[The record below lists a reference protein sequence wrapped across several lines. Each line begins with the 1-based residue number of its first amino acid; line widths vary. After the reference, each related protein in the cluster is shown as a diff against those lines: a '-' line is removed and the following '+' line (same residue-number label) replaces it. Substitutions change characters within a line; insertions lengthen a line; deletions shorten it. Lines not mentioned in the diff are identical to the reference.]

1 MSDLRDASEQ
11 PGVTSTQADT
21 VGGEV
26 LRRAEGVQLIG
37 EMAGSGYRTPPA
49 LARRTDGQT
58 VQLTPLLYRTLEAVD
73 GRRDYAQVAALVS
86 EQSGRTVSADN
97 IRTLVTDQLRPLG
110 LLARADGGQPEL
122 KRSNPLLGLRFRYS
136 ITDPERTRR
145 LTAPFAALFAPL
157 IAIPL
162 LAAFGVVSWWVF
174 FEKGLAQAAYEAFEH
189 PGLLLL
195 VFVVTLLS
203 AGFHEFGHAAAA
215 RRGGATPG
223 VMGAGLYLVW
233 PAFYT
238 DVTDSYRLGRWGR
251 VRTDLGGLY
260 FNAIVAVAVTV
271 AWWSTGYDA
280 LLLVVA
286 TQILQMLQQLTPLVR
301 FDGYH
306 VLADLT
312 GVPDLFHRIKPTLL
326 GALPWRWG
334 DPEAR
339 LLKPWARTVVT
350 LWVVVVVPLLLLA
363 LLAMVLTLPRI
374 LGTAWARIQQ
384 EQDLVAAAWSDGD
397 LVQLAARLLTILA
410 VALPVAAILYMLVR
424 LGRQVSVATWR
435 ATAGRPVRRTVA
447 AVTALALAA
456 ALAWVWW
463 PRPDTYRPIQPDERG
478 TITDLVRPAAVLG
491 RPGFAEPAPATAA
504 TPAAATAPTIA
515 RGDRGTVQ
523 AVWDTDQNVPTEAE
537 PVPAVVLIPRPDA
550 GGATEPPT
558 DATAA
563 PSPADGG
570 TTSAPSA
577 APAPAAAPTGPATP
591 GTDPAQ
597 PAAWVFPFD
606 RPLAPEP
613 GDNQALAENT
623 TDGTAQYDV
632 ALAMVWVEGGEDAL
646 NTNEAYA
653 FASCNTCASVAIA
666 FQVVMVIG
674 DNDVA
679 VPQNLAGAVNY
690 NCVNCL
696 TYALAQQLFIT
707 LDGPLSEEARAQL
720 DEIWA
725 QIAAFGQGIT
735 GVPLDLIDDKLDEFE
750 QQILDVIE
758 TDQPG
763 TVPRSTPGADPS
775 GTATAGTTTGPS
787 PTVGS
792 STGPSPTAGTTTGP
806 SPTSAPPG
814 TTPATPQPTS
824 SPTAGQTSPTAEPT
838 GPGAG
843 PSSPSATAG
852 STTGPSPSATGTTS
866 TDPAAD
872 SATGAESSSP
882 TP

>member
-1 MSDLRDASEQ
+1 
-11 PGVTSTQADT
+11 
-21 VGGEV
+21 
-26 LRRAEGVQLIG
+26 
-37 EMAGSGYRTPPA
+37 
-49 LARRTDGQT
+49 
-58 VQLTPLLYRTLEAVD
+58 LLYQTLEAVD
-73 GRRDYAQVAALVS
+73 GHRDYDQVAAVVS
-86 EQSGRTVSADN
+86 ERSGRTVSADN
-97 IRTLVTDQLRPLG
+97 IRSLVTDQLRPLG
-110 LLARADGGQPEL
+110 LLAKADGGQPEL

-174 FEKGLAQAAYEAFEH
+174 FEKGLAQATYEAFEH

-195 VFVVTLLS
+195 VFAVTLLS

-223 VMGAGLYLVW
+223 VMGAGVYLVW

-260 FNAIVAVAVTV
+260 FNAIVAVAVTGV
-271 AWWSTGYDA
+271 WWFSGYDA

-306 VLADLT
+306 VLADVT

-339 LLKPWARTVVT
+339 LLKPWARAVVT

-363 LLAMVLTLPRI
+363 LVAMVLTLPRI

-384 EQDLVAAAWSDGD
+384 EQDLIAAAWSEGD
-397 LVQLAARLLTILA
+397 LVQLAARVLTVLA
-410 VALPVAAILYMLVR
+410 VVLPVAAVLYMLFR

-491 RPGFAEPAPATAA
+491 RPGFAEPTPDPLASAAAPVAA
-504 TPAAATAPTIA
+504 DATAPTIA

-550 GGATEPPT
+550 GTAPST

-563 PSPADGG
+563 PSPAEVG
-570 TTSAPSA
+570 TTTPAPSA
-577 APAPAAAPTGPATP
+577 DPSAATPAPTPSAAP
-591 GTDPAQ
+591 GTDPAA
-597 PAAWVFPFD
+597 PSAWVFPFN

-623 TDGTAQYDV
+623 TDGTVQYDV

-679 VPQNLAGAVNY
+679 VPQNLSGAVNY

-725 QIAAFGQGIT
+725 QIAAFGQTIT
-735 GVPLDLIDDKLDEFE
+735 GIPLDQIDDKLDEFQ

-763 TVPRSTPGADPS
+763 TVPRSSPGADPS
-775 GTATAGTTTGPS
+775 GTATASTTGPS
-787 PTVGS
+787 PTAGGT
-792 STGPSPTAGTTTGP
+792 TGPSPTAGTTSGP
-806 SPTSAPPG
+806 SPTSAPTGAG
-814 TTPATPQPTS
+814 TATTGPTS
-824 SPTAGQTSPTAEPT
+824 SPTAGEPSPTAGPTT
-838 GPGAG
+838 GPTSGPTSGPTAG
-843 PSSPSATAG
+843 PTTGPTSPGATAG
-852 STTGPSPSATGTTS
+852 STAPPSPTDSGTGTAS
-866 TDPAAD
+866 TDA
-872 SATGAESSSP
+872 ATGAESSTP

>member
-1 MSDLRDASEQ
+1 
-11 PGVTSTQADT
+11 V
-21 VGGEV
+21 
-26 LRRAEGVQLIG
+26 
-37 EMAGSGYRTPPA
+37 
-49 LARRTDGQT
+49 
-58 VQLTPLLYRTLEAVD
+58 
-73 GRRDYAQVAALVS
+73 
-86 EQSGRTVSADN
+86 
-97 IRTLVTDQLRPLG
+97 
-110 LLARADGGQPEL
+110 
-122 KRSNPLLGLRFRYS
+122 
-136 ITDPERTRR
+136 
-145 LTAPFAALFAPL
+145 
-157 IAIPL
+157 
-162 LAAFGVVSWWVF
+162 WWF
-174 FEKGLAQAAYEAFEH
+174 
-189 PGLLLL
+189 
-195 VFVVTLLS
+195 S
-203 AGFHEFGHAAAA
+203 
-215 RRGGATPG
+215 
-223 VMGAGLYLVW
+223 
-233 PAFYT
+233 
-238 DVTDSYRLGRWGR
+238 
-251 VRTDLGGLY
+251 
-260 FNAIVAVAVTV
+260 
-271 AWWSTGYDA
+271 GYDA

-306 VLADLT
+306 VLADVT

-326 GALPWRWG
+326 GVLPWRWG

-339 LLKPWARTVVT
+339 LLKPWARAVVT

-384 EQDLVAAAWSDGD
+384 EQDLIAAAWSDGD
-397 LVQLAARLLTILA
+397 LVQLAARVLTVLA
-410 VALPVAAILYMLVR
+410 VVLPVAAVLYMLFR

-463 PRPDTYRPIQPDERG
+463 PRPDTYKPIQPDERG

-491 RPGFAEPAPATAA
+491 RPGFAAPATASA
-504 TPAAATAPTIA
+504 AAPVAAAATAPTIA

-550 GGATEPPT
+550 ETTPST
-558 DATAA
+558 DATPA
-563 PSPADGG
+563 PSPTPTDEGTTAGGTTDGG
-570 TTSAPSA
+570 TTTAPTAAPTPSA
-577 APAPAAAPTGPATP
+577 AP
-591 GTDPAQ
+591 GTDPAA
-597 PAAWVFPFD
+597 PSAWVFPFD

-679 VPQNLAGAVNY
+679 VPQNLSGAVNY

-707 LDGPLSEEARAQL
+707 LDGPLSEGARAQL
-720 DEIWA
+720 DEIWT
-725 QIAAFGQGIT
+725 QIAAFGQSIT
-735 GVPLDLIDDKLDEFE
+735 GIPLDQIDDRLDEFE

-763 TVPRSTPGADPS
+763 TVPRSSPGADPS
-775 GTATAGTTTGPS
+775 GTATAGTTGPSPTAGGTTGPS
-787 PTVGS
+787 PS
-792 STGPSPTAGTTTGP
+792 AGTTTGP
-806 SPTSAPPG
+806 SPTSAPTGPG
-814 TTPATPQPTS
+814 TGTTGPTS
-824 SPTAGQTSPTAEPT
+824 SPTAGQPSPTAGPTNGPTSTPTT
-838 GPGAG
+838 GPTSTPTTGSSTG
-843 PSSPSATAG
+843 PTTGPTSSGATAG
-852 STTGPSPSATGTTS
+852 ATTTAPGPTGTGTGTASTDTATGS
-866 TDPAAD
+866 
-872 SATGAESSSP
+872 ESSSP